1 MVSESIRAYK
11 NEQLFS
17 TEPNYHVFKKA
28 KSRKSGGISYR
39 NSIFQ
44 HTKTNNKM
52 LRESVKRRNTLVPF
66 VHS

>member
-28 KSRKSGGISYR
+28 KKSGGISYR
-39 NSIFQ
+39 NSIFK
-44 HTKTNNKM
+44 HTPYNQKV
-52 LRESVKRRNTLVPF
+52 LRNSVKRRNTLVPF